1 MKRSKITILLA
12 IVLGMTFHS
21 CLDLEPQ
28 DQLGGKN
35 MWTSVN
41 DYKQFAN
48 TFYSWT
54 RDFSSVVYDGTHSDK
69 RSDLITYQSYNEFS
83 RGINS
88 IPSSDANYTDNYKH
102 IRRTNLLLQN
112 AEAYAKP
119 EDIKQYIGEAYFFRA
134 YSYFDLLQL
143 YGDVIITKKPLDITD
158 PEMKVKRN
166 DRSEVVDLIIDDL
179 IMPLKIYRLLKN
191 LRPKRKDEFLKK
203 VHRLSFQEWLFMKE
217 HGRSRVM
224 VIRIR
229 NVPLICWT

>member
-134 YSYFDLLQL
+134 YSYFDLNCME
-143 YGDVIITKKPLDITD
+143 T
-158 PEMKVKRN
+158 
-166 DRSEVVDLIIDDL
+166 
-179 IMPLKIYRLLKN
+179 
-191 LRPKRKDEFLKK
+191 
-203 VHRLSFQEWLFMKE
+203 LSSP
-217 HGRSRVM
+217 RSR
-224 VIRIR
+224 
-229 NVPLICWT
+229 WTLQTLR

>member
-1 MKRSKITILLA
+1 
-12 IVLGMTFHS
+12 
-21 CLDLEPQ
+21 
-28 DQLGGKN
+28 

-119 EDIKQYIGEAYFFRA
+119 EDIKQYIGEAYF
-134 YSYFDLLQL
+134 SVLIVILTYFNCME
-143 YGDVIITKKPLDITD
+143 T
-158 PEMKVKRN
+158 
-166 DRSEVVDLIIDDL
+166 
-179 IMPLKIYRLLKN
+179 
-191 LRPKRKDEFLKK
+191 
-203 VHRLSFQEWLFMKE
+203 LSSP
-217 HGRSRVM
+217 RSR
-224 VIRIR
+224 
-229 NVPLICWT
+229 WTLQTLR

>member
-88 IPSSDANYTDNYKH
+88 IPSTSISGA
-102 IRRTNLLLQN
+102 RT
-112 AEAYAKP
+112 YCC
-119 EDIKQYIGEAYFFRA
+119 R
-134 YSYFDLLQL
+134 
-143 YGDVIITKKPLDITD
+143 
-158 PEMKVKRN
+158 M
-166 DRSEVVDLIIDDL
+166 
-179 IMPLKIYRLLKN
+179 LKLMLS
-191 LRPKRKDEFLKK
+191 RK
-203 VHRLSFQEWLFMKE
+203 
-217 HGRSRVM
+217 
-224 VIRIR
+224 I
-229 NVPLICWT
+229 

>member
-1 MKRSKITILLA
+1 MKRSKITFFLA
-12 IVLGMTFHS
+12 IVLGITLHS
-21 CLDLEPQ
+21 CLDMEPQ

-102 IRRTNLLLQN
+102 IRRTNLLIEN
-112 AEAYAKP
+112 AETYSKP
-119 EDIKQYIGEAYFFRA
+119 EDIKQYLGEAYF
-134 YSYFDLLQL
+134 SVHIVILTYFNCMVMLL
-143 YGDVIITKKPLDITD
+143 
-158 PEMKVKRN
+158 
-166 DRSEVVDLIIDDL
+166 
-179 IMPLKIYRLLKN
+179 
-191 LRPKRKDEFLKK
+191 
-203 VHRLSFQEWLFMKE
+203 
-217 HGRSRVM
+217 
-224 VIRIR
+224 
-229 NVPLICWT
+229 

>member
-88 IPSSDANYTDNYKH
+88 IPSSDANYTDNYNNRLRCYF
-102 IRRTNLLLQN
+102 I
-112 AEAYAKP
+112 
-119 EDIKQYIGEAYFFRA
+119 IKSI
-134 YSYFDLLQL
+134 YSFD
-143 YGDVIITKKPLDITD
+143 
-158 PEMKVKRN
+158 
-166 DRSEVVDLIIDDL
+166 S
-179 IMPLKIYRLLKN
+179 
-191 LRPKRKDEFLKK
+191 
-203 VHRLSFQEWLFMKE
+203 
-217 HGRSRVM
+217 
-224 VIRIR
+224 
-229 NVPLICWT
+229 